1 MFSHPSMSENTEII
15 DNDTIDT
22 KEAIVDANENNELP
36 ATISQPETPSDEAE
50 TPSDEKHDNELHIEI
65 LKLKLLQM
73 KNTIMNL
80 I

>member
-36 ATISQPETPSDEAE
+36 ATISQPETPSDE
-50 TPSDEKHDNELHIEI
+50 KHDNELNIESSEEI
-65 LKLKLLQM
+65 
-73 KNTIMNL
+73 
-80 I
+80 

>member
-36 ATISQPETPSDEAE
+36 ATISQPETP
-50 TPSDEKHDNELHIEI
+50 IR
-65 LKLKLLQM
+65 
-73 KNTIMNL
+73 
-80 I
+80 